1 MSRATNTNQNSR
13 GVPQNGEKGWR
24 TDETRSPDKHLQGD
38 GAVPQAGRK
47 RLRFAQ
53 RRDQEEPAWRRTVH
67 AAGAPEDEGREEA
80 GHQGPRGCQPLHRR
94 EDDVQGQ
101 TGEQEGSLPAAEE
114 PEGDGQL
121 VRVNLDCRRKPGR
134 SRAPPGFFLHGSG
147 AGAGQPCFSTGTM
160 VSSTRRFCWRPSGVS
175 FDAIGWFSPSP
186 TTIRRAPR
194 TPRLVR

>member
-80 GHQGPRGCQPLHRR
+80 GHQGPRGCEPLHRR

-101 TGEQEGSLPAAEE
+101 TGEQEGPLPAAQE

-121 VRVNLDCRRKPGR
+121 VNYGSSPRVTRGKGPGG
-134 SRAPPGFFLHGSG
+134 STAPPGPLLFSG
-147 AGAGQPCFSTGTM
+147 LPQPQPAGGAAVVPGAPCATGTM
-160 VSSTRRFCWRPSGVS
+160 VSSTRR
-175 FDAIGWFSPSP
+175 
-186 TTIRRAPR
+186 
-194 TPRLVR
+194 L